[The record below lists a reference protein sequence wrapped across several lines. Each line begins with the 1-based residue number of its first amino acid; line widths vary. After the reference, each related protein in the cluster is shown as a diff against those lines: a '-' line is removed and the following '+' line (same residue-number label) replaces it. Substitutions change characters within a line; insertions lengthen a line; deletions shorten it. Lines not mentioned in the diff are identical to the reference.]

1 MMMVYV
7 FGVGIKQKRRKN
19 KMTYE
24 IKAHLGQQMEN
35 FLNAFAGADVEGMLR
50 IKEIF
55 VDLYKNINE
64 PEYETAV
71 STINGWDKEK
81 LSEIEK
87 IRIKIVEDSKK
98 LSDTKTLGEFFFNMD
113 RLRES
118 ATQAVGELEGE
129 YWSRMK
135 SFFVKTVTK

>member
-1 MMMVYV
+1 
-7 FGVGIKQKRRKN
+7 
-19 KMTYE
+19 MTYE

-87 IRIKIVEDSKK
+87 IRLVEASKK

-135 SFFVKTVTK
+135 SFFVKTMTK

>member
-1 MMMVYV
+1 
-7 FGVGIKQKRRKN
+7 
-19 KMTYE
+19 MTYE

-87 IRIKIVEDSKK
+87 IRVKLVEASKK

>member
-1 MMMVYV
+1 
-7 FGVGIKQKRRKN
+7 
-19 KMTYE
+19 MTYE

-87 IRIKIVEDSKK
+87 IRVKLVEASKK
-98 LSDTKTLGEFFFNMD
+98 LADTKTLGEFFFNMD

-135 SFFVKTVTK
+135 SFFVKTMTK

>member
-1 MMMVYV
+1 
-7 FGVGIKQKRRKN
+7 
-19 KMTYE
+19 MTYE

-35 FLNAFAGADVEGMLR
+35 FLNAFARADVEGMLR

-71 STINGWDKEK
+71 TTIVRWDKEK
-81 LSEIEK
+81 LNELEK
-87 IRIKIVEDSKK
+87 IRIKIAEDSKK
-98 LSDTKTLGEFFFNMD
+98 LSDTKTLEEFFFNMD

>member
-1 MMMVYV
+1 
-7 FGVGIKQKRRKN
+7 
-19 KMTYE
+19 MTYE

-87 IRIKIVEDSKK
+87 IRVKLVEASKK

-135 SFFVKTVTK
+135 SFFVKTMTK